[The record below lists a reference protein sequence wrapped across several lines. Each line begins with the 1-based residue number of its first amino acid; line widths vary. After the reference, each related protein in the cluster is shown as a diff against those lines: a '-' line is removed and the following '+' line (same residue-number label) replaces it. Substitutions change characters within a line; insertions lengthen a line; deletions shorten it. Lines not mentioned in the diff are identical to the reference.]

1 MMFLVRRFLLF
12 TVLVLPLGAWAQSKW
27 IWDKDARQ
35 PGTSI
40 EFSQPFELS
49 GHVVGARLQAVA
61 DFSSLDIRI
70 NGKLVGQSPAHG
82 PLLNLEVADHL
93 LKGNNLVSITAR
105 SSGKAPAVALRL
117 DWTDAKGGRGSVFS
131 NEKWKSGKGTIE
143 SFGSLS
149 EEPWWNLPPLSVDS
163 LDDYTQWKRAS
174 AATEGTDPSTF
185 FTLPGYEVELL
196 RSAGKEENS
205 WVSMAFDP
213 KGRITIGRED
223 KGLLRFSFS
232 GIVKKSSGRR
242 ASRIPSRSAAVC
254 SMPTGPSMQ
263 TPITREPFT
272 VCAIW
277 TGTINLKRRKYF
289 TNPRAGW
296 GTAATTWLSDPME

>member
-1 MMFLVRRFLLF
+1 MKACNLDNAYCPLPLRRRQFVLRFIMMSLVRRFLLF
-12 TVLVLPLGAWAQSKW
+12 AVLVFPLGAWAQSKW
-27 IWDKDARQ
+27 IWDKDDRK
-35 PGTSI
+35 PGSKI
-40 EFSQPFELS
+40 ELSKAFELS

-61 DFSSLDIRI
+61 DFSSLDILI
-70 NGKLVGQSPAHG
+70 NGKLVGQFSALG

-93 LKGNNLVSITAR
+93 LKGNNLLTISAR
-105 SSGKAPAVALRL
+105 ASGKAPAVALRL
-117 DWTDAKGGRGSVFS
+117 DWTDAKSVRGSVFS
-131 NEKWKSGKGTIE
+131 NEKWKSGKGKIE

-174 AATEGTDPSTF
+174 KAEEGTDPASF

-232 GIVKKSSGRR
+232 RDRKKIVRTESIEDTLKECRGLLY
-242 ASRIPSRSAAVC
+242 ASRGSLCQR
-254 SMPTGPSMQ
+254 
-263 TPITREPFT
+263 
-272 VCAIW
+272 
-277 TGTINLKRRKYF
+277 
-289 TNPRAGW
+289 
-296 GTAATTWLSDPME
+296 